1 MNQRIPH
8 TEPNPNSYVAAY
20 GYKYDGFVW
29 FKNMDELMQQDN
41 DEEELYFY
49 HGDHLGSS
57 SWITDGTG
65 NVNQYLA
72 YMPFGESFIDQR
84 TNHDIRFKFTTK
96 EEDSETG
103 YQYFGARYYSS
114 DLSVWLSVDPL
125 SDMYASTSPFMYV
138 RGNPIMLIDPNGMND
153 NPVFGSDGTYR
164 GDTKEGYTGVAII
177 YDGDKDFSKM
187 SKGSLLK
194 ESGAN
199 TYDNATLSGSAKG
212 KIHSHIA
219 NYNLDDGLNIDRT
232 IIVTYDKNRSSF
244 YTENGTT
251 DSESN
256 VLLGTANEGEKSY
269 APGERYFETTVENV
283 RNMINI
289 HEVTGHGINK
299 IGGMNNEHYK
309 AYELQ
314 INNPQF
320 SSTTN
325 SYKSFIMMQSY
336 RYFTRGGQRQRFLK
350 QYGNSFYKNEG
361 YTEYMKWRVFYEK
374 N

>member
-1 MNQRIPH
+1 MVSNF
-8 TEPNPNSYVAAY
+8 
-20 GYKYDGFVW
+20 D
-29 FKNMDELMQQDN
+29 
-41 DEEELYFY
+41 
-49 HGDHLGSS
+49 
-57 SWITDGTG
+57 
-65 NVNQYLA
+65 
-72 YMPFGESFIDQR
+72 
-84 TNHDIRFKFTTK
+84 
-96 EEDSETG
+96 
-103 YQYFGARYYSS
+103 YFGARYYAS
-114 DLSVWLSVDPL
+114 DLSIWLSVDPL